1 MKEIPNINQKIRE
14 SFSFDETA
22 ELGRVS
28 EFVWRDMSRYDRT
41 LNAEEEVNEY

>member
-1 MKEIPNINQKIRE
+1 MKEITNINQKIRE
-14 SFSFDETA
+14 SFSSDETA

-28 EFVWRDMSRYDRT
+28 ELVRRDMSRYDRT